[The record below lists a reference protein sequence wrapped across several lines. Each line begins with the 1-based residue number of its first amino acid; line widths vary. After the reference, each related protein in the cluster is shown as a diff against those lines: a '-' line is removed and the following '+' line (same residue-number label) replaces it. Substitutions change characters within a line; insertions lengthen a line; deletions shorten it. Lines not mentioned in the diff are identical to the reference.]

1 MKYVINPDLA
11 WQRASYL
18 VKMNT
23 FVCHMVCAGHP
34 HIKTCCTQFEISVTL
49 FMEPED
55 DVNDIIEVA
64 NRYLDL
70 FWTRSEN
77 HVENEDGLTRWI
89 TFEYRYNR

>member
-11 WQRASYL
+11 WQRAS
-18 VKMNT
+18 VFSKMT
-23 FVCHMVCAGHP
+23 SFVGHMVCAGHS
-34 HIKTCCTQFEISVTL
+34 HITTTFCNFHMSVTV

-64 NRYLDL
+64 NKYLDM
-70 FWTRSEN
+70 FWSKDES
-77 HVENEDGLTRWI
+77 HVNDEDGLTRWI